1 MQVVDRV
8 NSHKESWQA
17 APVAAPVRWTVSMT
31 ITRLLFRRYANRR
44 TTTYRVDALDLVGA
58 ENLMRHLDQGVLCT
72 NNYVGN
78 QDQ

>member
-1 MQVVDRV
+1 
-8 NSHKESWQA
+8 
-17 APVAAPVRWTVSMT
+17 MT